1 MMVQSSLL
9 ETVHSPEFLQKIQR
23 SLGSSTIALFVLLD
37 DHGNERLE
45 PAGTGTLVVIANR
58 YYILTAAHVWERL
71 ESALRFGISLIENRD
86 HKMWID
92 PKTIAPTL
100 VKPPDSRWNEWGPDV
115 ALLNIPEVI
124 VGGIKAHRVFEDLTT
139 PGKMLNAP
147 TVEFWAV
154 MGTPKELGTFTPH
167 HAEVQIAAFFGNPK
181 YQRRGEHDYYD
192 LEVNTTSPGMPK
204 SFQGVSGGGLW
215 RILAYIS
222 EETKKVDWVPRLKGV
237 AFFELAAVG
246 DNVTI
251 RCHGP
256 KSLTAVTHERVE
268 LDVNTLA
275 DTYIRY
281 AMVHSSEDA
290 WAERE
295 AATFVREN
303 EIRGLALVRLMLSL
317 AESDPILDAVAV
329 GPLKQ
334 FIRAHGKESLCRTER
349 VAQGDSRLQRALKR
363 LE

>member
-1 MMVQSSLL
+1 MIQSSLI
-9 ETVHSPEFLQKIQR
+9 ETVHSPEFLEKIQR
-23 SLGSSTIALFVLLD
+23 SLGSSTVALFALLD

-45 PAGTGTLVVIANR
+45 PAGTATLVVIQNR
-58 YYILTAAHVWERL
+58 HYILTAAHVWERI
-71 ESALRFGISLIENRD
+71 EFASRFGISLIENRD
-86 HKMWID
+86 HKTWLD
-92 PKTIAPTL
+92 PKTIAPTV
-100 VKPPDSRWNEWGPDV
+100 VKPPVSAWNEWGPDV
-115 ALLNIPEVI
+115 ALLEIPDVI
-124 VGGIKAHRVFEDLTT
+124 VGAIEARRVFEDLTT

-147 TVEFWAV
+147 AVEFWAV

-192 LEVNTTSPGMPK
+192 LEVNTASPGMPK

-222 EETKKVDWVPRLKGV
+222 EVTKNVDWVPRLKGV

-256 KSLTAVTHERVE
+256 KSLTAVTHDRVE

-275 DTYIRY
+275 DAYIRY
-281 AMVHSSEDA
+281 ATVHNSEDA
-290 WAERE
+290 WAETE
-295 AATFVREN
+295 AATFVCEN
-303 EIRGLALVRLMLSL
+303 EVRGLALVRLMLSL
-317 AESDPILDAVAV
+317 AESDPILDSVAA

-334 FIRAHGKESLCRTER
+334 FVQAHGKECLRRTER
-349 VAQGDSRLQRALKR
+349 VAQGDSRLQLALKR

>member
-1 MMVQSSLL
+1 M
-9 ETVHSPEFLQKIQR
+9 
-23 SLGSSTIALFVLLD
+23 D
-37 DHGNERLE
+37 DHRKERLE
-45 PAGTGTLVVIANR
+45 PAGTGTLVVIGNH

-100 VKPPDSRWNEWGPDV
+100 IKPPDSRWNEWGPDV

-124 VGGIKAHRVFEDLTT
+124 VGGIKAYRVFEDLTT

-154 MGTPKELGTFTPH
+154 MGTPKELGTFTPQ
-167 HAEVQIAAFFGNPK
+167 HAEVQIATFFGNPK

-215 RILAYIS
+215 RILAYIP
-222 EETKKVDWVPRLKGV
+222 EETKQVDWVPRLKGV

-246 DNVTI
+246 DNVTV

-281 AMVHSSEDA
+281 VMVHNSEDA
-290 WAERE
+290 WAEQE

-334 FIRAHGKESLCRTER
+334 FIRTHGKESLRRTELA
-349 VAQGDSRLQRALKR
+349 AQGDSRLQRALKR
-363 LE
+363 LA